1 MMQQPLIWLAIALVA
16 ILLVGYFAWRS
27 RSRRLRLRIEPVPQ
41 ARLDSTP
48 VERTEIVSPVRVRNR
63 DGSVAGDSA
72 EALPEPTP
80 QPESAA
86 PAAAGPAEPMVVPAE
101 AVMTDLG
108 AAEPLEVAATAAA
121 DDLPAAEPVAVQT
134 DAVAEPV
141 VPRLSQADLFPE
153 ATVPVQPRRSP
164 RTTPLFA
171 AADAGAPVDATLKS
185 GNGSEALPDIELV
198 ISLHVMARDKAFDGT
213 RLLELLLQYGL
224 RFGEMNIFH
233 RHEFPTGHGVVLFSL
248 AQAMEPG
255 TFNLDTLERETVPG
269 VSLFL
274 SLPGYKSL
282 TAYDLMV
289 DTARRLATELGGDL
303 LDQHSQAVTAGQ
315 LDTWRDQVTAF
326 ERKRLMSS

>member
-16 ILLVGYFAWRS
+16 ILLVGYVAWRS

-63 DGSVAGDSA
+63 DGSLAADSI
-72 EALPEPTP
+72 ETTPEPTP
-80 QPESAA
+80 DASSPEPAVAA
-86 PAAAGPAEPMVVPAE
+86 TSAEPMVVPAE

-108 AAEPLEVAATAAA
+108 AAEPLDAIVPEAVA
-121 DDLPAAEPVAVQT
+121 DQPAAEPA
-134 DAVAEPV
+134 A
-141 VPRLSQADLFPE
+141 PRLSQADLFPE
-153 ATVPVQPRRSP
+153 ATVPVQPRRSA
-164 RTTPLFA
+164 RATPLFA
-171 AADAGAPVDATLKS
+171 AADVGEPVDATLKS
-185 GNGSEALPDIELV
+185 GSGSETLPAIELV
-198 ISLHVMARDKAFDGT
+198 ISLHVMARDQAFDGT
-213 RLLELLLQYGL
+213 KLLELLLQYGL

-289 DTARRLATELGGDL
+289 DTARRLAMELGGDL

-315 LDTWRDQVTAF
+315 FDAWRDQVTAF